1 MAPAVDKGSPGG
13 AVLLGWVRLLR
24 NLVRFWAGYLVSV
37 RPAVRNG
44 SLVVGDRW
52 AYGYV
57 VQPLALKFYGPPG
70 LARLAVRL
78 LPQPNL
84 VANLTAPVETIHA
97 RKQELTPGEIEAEL
111 EMWATLP
118 ARNVKSFDTQGSP
131 DQIVAEILGELNQ

>member
-37 RPAVRNG
+37 RPAVQNG

-70 LARLAVRL
+70 LARLALRL
-78 LPQPNL
+78 LPQPDL
-84 VANLTAPVETIHA
+84 VINLTAPVETIHA
-97 RKQELTPGEIEAEL
+97 RKQELTRGEIEAEL
-111 EMWATLP
+111 KVWAALA
-118 ARNVKSFDTQGSP
+118 ARNVKSFDTQSP
-131 DQIVAEILGELNQ
+131 PKQVVARILQELK